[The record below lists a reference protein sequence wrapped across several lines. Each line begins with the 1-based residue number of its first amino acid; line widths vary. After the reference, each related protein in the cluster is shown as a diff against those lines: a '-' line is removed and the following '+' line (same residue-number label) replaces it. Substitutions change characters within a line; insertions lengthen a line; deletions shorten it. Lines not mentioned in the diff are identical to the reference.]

1 MFFTYCNLHRINN
14 TTMGNFFKKTL
25 LIVDDSQLIIERLS
39 DALKDHETVKIIL
52 TATGYSEAVEVLSK
66 KEAGIVLLDIQLSG
80 KNGIDLLKFI
90 VKEYPDINVIMCS
103 NLSSDYY
110 IKLCKKIGARYFID
124 KSKDFE
130 LIPGILASI

>member
-1 MFFTYCNLHRINN
+1 MDNLS
-14 TTMGNFFKKTL
+14 KKTL
-25 LIVDDSQLIIERLS
+25 LIVDDSLLIIERLT
-39 DALKDHETVKIIL
+39 DALKDHETVKNVL
-52 TATGYSEAVEVLSK
+52 TATGYTEAVKLLEEK
-66 KEAGIVLLDIQLSG
+66 KTDIVLLDIQLSG

-90 VKEYPDINVIMCS
+90 VKEYPHINVIMFS

-110 IKLCKKIGARYFID
+110 IKLCRQIGARHFVD

>member
-1 MFFTYCNLHRINN
+1 MDNLL
-14 TTMGNFFKKTL
+14 KKTL
-25 LIVDDSQLIIERLS
+25 LIVDDSLLIIERLS
-39 DALKDHETVKIIL
+39 DALKDQETVKKIL
-52 TATGYSEAVEVLSK
+52 TAGNYSEAVEVLSK

-103 NLSSDYY
+103 NLASNYY
-110 IKLCKKIGARYFID
+110 IKLCKKIGARYFVD

>member
-1 MFFTYCNLHRINN
+1 
-14 TTMGNFFKKTL
+14 MGNFLKKTL

-90 VKEYPDINVIMCS
+90 VNEYPDINVIMCS

>member
-1 MFFTYCNLHRINN
+1 MDNLL
-14 TTMGNFFKKTL
+14 KKTL
-25 LIVDDSQLIIERLS
+25 LIVDDSLLIIERLS
-39 DALKDHETVKIIL
+39 DALKDQETVKKIL
-52 TATGYSEAVEVLSK
+52 TAGNYSEAVEVLSK
-66 KEAGIVLLDIQLSG
+66 NETGIVLLDIQLSG

-103 NLSSDYY
+103 NLASEYY
-110 IKLCKKIGARYFID
+110 IKLCKKIGARYFVD